1 MAEDKSAE
9 PKPVQWGDDVLATPG
24 PEMDTESTYT
34 GWLSGLITSDSQPLS
49 RPAGS
54 DHFTSSGGWVARETS
69 ETFEVSSDEMMR
81 AWQRSRPKKEESPT
95 GEVGLPEMLSHAEA
109 VEKAAKQPP
118 ALPPVEL
125 KLAKPPG
132 PKPIEKTPP
141 APSAPERPAWAKPE
155 SLDDP
160 PVPAWVAKL
169 EAPSPSVTAPELDAS
184 KPPLKPPPTPP
195 SPPPVKKSPVAVES
209 VATSVPRRSLIQ
221 SWSGNLQRQ
230 RVTFYRSLTTM
241 LGAGLPM
248 FGVFDFLARES
259 ESPEQAEA
267 CRRISQDLL
276 AGQPLHRAAYKE
288 PALFSE
294 IAVKLVEIGM
304 RSGKL
309 VAVLHRLA
317 ADEEHRW
324 KLRQTLQSHLFYP
337 LTIASLT
344 LLAVV
349 LLPPFVLADV
359 LTQVVELSGD
369 PPAITKGILWF
380 SRSLSSPA
388 FLITAASLTVL
399 GFLGL
404 RSGKVRERLVNLEPM
419 AWALPGVGNLIQ
431 TAVSLRFL
439 RIFIMTYDVGLT
451 APQCFLMAAEAT
463 GSRKATLAGPRMKQA
478 LIDGSTLRESLE
490 VGDILPPLVIEAV
503 EAGQQSGDVTGMME
517 SVARIVDAELEY
529 RIEALMSLVEPL
541 FMAFLGICVGFF
553 SIGCLLPILK
563 MSESL

>member
-1 MAEDKSAE
+1 MAEDKPTE
-9 PKPVQWGDDVLATPG
+9 PKPVRWGDDVLATPD
-24 PEMDTESTYT
+24 PEVDPKSTYT
-34 GWLSGLITSDSQPLS
+34 GWLSGLIAPESPPLS

-54 DHFTSSGGWVARETS
+54 DHFTSSGGWVGGETP
-69 ETFEVSSDEMMR
+69 EIFEVNSDEIMR
-81 AWQRSRPKKEESPT
+81 AWQRSRPEKEESST

-109 VEKAAKQPP
+109 VEKA
-118 ALPPVEL
+118 EL
-125 KLAKPPG
+125 
-132 PKPIEKTPP
+132 EKTPP
-141 APSAPERPAWAKPE
+141 APPTPSTPERPAWAKPE
-155 SLDDP
+155 SLDEP

-169 EAPSPSVTAPELDAS
+169 EASPPPLAAPE
-184 KPPLKPPPTPP
+184 PTPLKP
-195 SPPPVKKSPVAVES
+195 SLRPVQKSTVAVES
-209 VATSVPRRSLIQ
+209 VATSVPRRSLLQ
-221 SWSGNLQRQ
+221 SWSGKLQRQ

-267 CRRISQDLL
+267 CRRISQALL

-294 IAVKLVEIGM
+294 IAVKLIEIGM

-337 LTIASLT
+337 FTIASLT

-369 PPAITKGILWF
+369 PPALTKGILWF
-380 SRSLSSPA
+380 SRALSSPA
-388 FLITAASLTVL
+388 FLLTAASLTVL

-404 RSGKVRERLVNLEPM
+404 RSGKVREKLSNLEPL
-419 AWALPGVGNLIQ
+419 AWEIPGLKNLIQ

-439 RIFIMTYDVGLT
+439 RVFIMTYDVGLT

-463 GSRKATLAGPRMKQA
+463 GSRKAALAGPRMKQA
-478 LIDGSTLRESLE
+478 LIDGNTLRESLE

-529 RIEALMSLVEPL
+529 RIEALMSLIEPL
-541 FMAFLGICVGFF
+541 FMAFLGVCVGFF
-553 SIGCLLPILK
+553 SLGCLLPILK